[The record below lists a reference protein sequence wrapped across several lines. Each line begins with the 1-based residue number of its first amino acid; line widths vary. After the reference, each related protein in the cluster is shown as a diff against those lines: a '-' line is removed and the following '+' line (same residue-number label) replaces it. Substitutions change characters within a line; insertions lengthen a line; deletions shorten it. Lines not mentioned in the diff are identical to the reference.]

1 MFHLFDRFV
10 RFIPVPAL
18 LLIFQLSCL
27 ATQADPRVMYIVNQH
42 RNMYVY
48 ILTNW
53 GLYFGAEGVER
64 WKVKTTE
71 YN

>member
-1 MFHLFDRFV
+1 MPPCDENQWNVDILTKISLIIDVWPKLKPRIPIHFTANRHL
-10 RFIPVPAL
+10 
-18 LLIFQLSCL
+18 
-27 ATQADPRVMYIVNQH
+27 N
-42 RNMYVY
+42 VY